1 MNINTLLHNKNFT
14 IIASILLAAYVG
26 LINTD
31 MMPFNLV
38 SMVNTTI
45 GKVVIL
51 VLIAYLGDKTPTV
64 ALTKSRLAQ
73 PVPMPMIIAAVS
85 QYKNNP
91 DSINNFIKTS
101 QQPENTELKASQ
113 LDRIEQKLDQLLALL
128 EQK

>member
-1 MNINTLLHNKNFT
+1 MNSVVFDAIQVLLDE
-14 IIASILLAAYVG
+14 G
-26 LINTD
+26 
-31 MMPFNLV
+31 
-38 SMVNTTI
+38 
-45 GKVVIL
+45 
-51 VLIAYLGDKTPTV
+51 KTPTV

-91 DSINNFIKTS
+91 DSINNFVKTA
-101 QQPENTELKASQ
+101 QQPENAELKASQ

>member
-1 MNINTLLHNKNFT
+1 MNSVVFDAIQVLLDE
-14 IIASILLAAYVG
+14 G
-26 LINTD
+26 
-31 MMPFNLV
+31 
-38 SMVNTTI
+38 
-45 GKVVIL
+45 
-51 VLIAYLGDKTPTV
+51 KTPTV
-64 ALTKSRLAQ
+64 ALTKSRLAE

-101 QQPENTELKASQ
+101 QQPENAELKASQ

>member
-1 MNINTLLHNKNFT
+1 MNSVVFDAIQVLLDE
-14 IIASILLAAYVG
+14 G
-26 LINTD
+26 
-31 MMPFNLV
+31 
-38 SMVNTTI
+38 
-45 GKVVIL
+45 
-51 VLIAYLGDKTPTV
+51 KTPTV

-113 LDRIEQKLDQLLALL
+113 LDRIEQKLDQLLTLL
-128 EQK
+128 APK

>member
-1 MNINTLLHNKNFT
+1 MNSVVFDAIQVLLDE
-14 IIASILLAAYVG
+14 G
-26 LINTD
+26 
-31 MMPFNLV
+31 
-38 SMVNTTI
+38 
-45 GKVVIL
+45 
-51 VLIAYLGDKTPTV
+51 KTPTV